1 MATLSTT
8 AWVLHDLGLA
18 AGFGGN
24 LFGQLALNPA
34 VSAVQSKRERGRV
47 AHVAWARYKNVNA
60 LSLAAFAGTWIIGRA
75 FLHVSGREVGR
86 ASRNLTVLK
95 DGLVAGALASGVGAM
110 VAGTMLERAR
120 MQAGEPPIETGT
132 EASWGTPPKVARL
145 LRATSV
151 LGVAN
156 VVFDAAVLATTTI
169 LAMKAGK
176 SSKWTLFAKK
186 LLP

>member
-34 VSAVQSKRERGRV
+34 VSVVQSKRERGRV

-75 FLHVSGREVGR
+75 FLHLSGREVGR
-86 ASRNLTVLK
+86 ASRNLTLVK
-95 DGLVAGALASGVGAM
+95 DGLVAGALASGVGSM
-110 VAGTMLERAR
+110 VVGTMLERAR

-132 EASWGTPPKVARL
+132 EPSRGTPPKVARL

-151 LGVAN
+151 LGISNIVLE
-156 VVFDAAVLATTTI
+156 AAVVATTTV
-169 LAMKAGK
+169 LAMKAAK
-176 SSKWTLFAKK
+176 SRKWTPLAKR